1 MFDFAGYLAAQLLLK
16 PTDFQVAV
24 LDGGL
29 TNVTVRASFTAP
41 ISFSKSLPFSSVVLK
56 YAPPYIAADPTQAMS
71 VHRQVIEAN
80 ALRYLAETP
89 EIRDLFARFPNLKI
103 PHLIHHDCAA
113 NVLWIADL
121 EASQTLSKYLTVPP
135 SPTTT
140 ARELGTILSAF
151 ISDFGK

>member
-56 YAPPYIAADPTQAMS
+56 YAPPYIAQAMS

-80 ALRYLAETP
+80 ALRYLAETS
-89 EIRDLFARFPNLKI
+89 EIQDLFARFPNLKI
-103 PHLIHHDCAA
+103 PPPDSPRLRRQCVVDCGPR
-113 NVLWIADL
+113 
-121 EASQTLSKYLTVPP
+121 ASQTLSKYLTAPP
-135 SPTTT
+135 SPTAT
-140 ARELGTILSAF
+140 ARELGATLGAF